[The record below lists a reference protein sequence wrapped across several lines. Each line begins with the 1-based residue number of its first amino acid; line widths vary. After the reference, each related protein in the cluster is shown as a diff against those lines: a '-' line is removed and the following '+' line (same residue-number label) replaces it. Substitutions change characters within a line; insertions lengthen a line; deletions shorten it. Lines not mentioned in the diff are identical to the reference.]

1 MMVVCLNGLITLCH
15 LVPPLPVEVESSP
28 SPGRTV
34 PVPRI
39 VPPVPVAPVVVP
51 PAAVMTPLMQARRD
65 KCNKTDWKPPVSN
78 YQPKTLN
85 L

>member
-1 MMVVCLNGLITLCH
+1 MVVDDCGVFESLDH
-15 LVPPLPVEVESSP
+15 LVPPCAEVESSP
-28 SPGRTV
+28 SPARTV